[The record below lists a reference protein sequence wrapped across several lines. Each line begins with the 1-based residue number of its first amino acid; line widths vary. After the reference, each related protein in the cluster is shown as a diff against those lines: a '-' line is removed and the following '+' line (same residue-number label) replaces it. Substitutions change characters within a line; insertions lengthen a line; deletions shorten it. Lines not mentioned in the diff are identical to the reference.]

1 MNSWILRL
9 VSRACGLFGQKR
21 AESEFDD
28 EMQIHLQLL
37 TEKFIRQGMG
47 PEDADSAARRQFG
60 NTTLLRQ
67 RHRESRTFLSFST
80 AFQDV
85 RYGLRVLRKSPGFT
99 AIAATSLALA
109 IGANTTIFS
118 VAKRLLLDRLD
129 VPRADE
135 LRLLH
140 WVGDKHVA
148 INNVWGITDNG
159 PSGLSAASFSYPVYE
174 QLRRDNRVLEDLFA
188 FKDAGRMNATVG
200 GTAQIVQGELV
211 SGNYFEQLRV
221 RPQLGR
227 PIVASDD
234 AVVMAPV
241 ALLSAPF
248 WQRAYGGNAGVL
260 GQTIKVNMVPV
271 TIIGVAPR
279 GFTGAR
285 NVLAAPDL
293 FFPMSAQPLVEP
305 RGRGVS
311 LIAEASPE
319 MWWLNIMG
327 RAKPGV
333 PDAQAQAALDVS
345 LSAAVEATVKPGS
358 GDTVPRLILSDGSRG
373 LFASRQMFGKPF
385 VVLMAVVG
393 LVLLLACA
401 NIASLLLTRSAARQ
415 RELSVRLALGAGR
428 ARVLRQVLT
437 ESLLLSGL
445 GGAAGLLLSF
455 LGRNALPALVSNPWE
470 QNQFNSDFDWKIF
483 GFTAAVTL
491 ATGLLF
497 GVAPAWAATRTEVSS
512 GLKETAQTT
521 TRRRK
526 GLGGKAIVAFQLM
539 LSTVLVTGA
548 LLFVRT
554 LWNVAHIDPGFRSD
568 HLLLFAISQPEARYP
583 PPTDLALHRRIEER
597 LRSIPGVE
605 AVTLSEVAFISDSME
620 NANFVPEGEKIDLN
634 KEQSAPNNAVGA
646 GFFKTMGIPMMAGRE
661 FDARD
666 TASSQK
672 VAILSEA
679 LARKAFPG
687 VNPVGRHILAHWH
700 PREGKPGDVIEVVGV
715 SADTRYWSLKQDPVG
730 MFFEP
735 YPQVGN
741 LDFGATYELRTS
753 LKAESLAAALR
764 KAVQSV
770 DPDLPLMDL
779 RTQREQI
786 DATMQQERIFALL
799 TAGFGVLALALA
811 CVGVYGVMA
820 YSVARRTNEIGI
832 RLALGAL
839 PRQVL
844 AMVLGEASWLGVLG
858 IGAGVSVALV
868 LTRLVKSLLYGLQA
882 ADPSSMVGG
891 AILLVIVGLA
901 ASWIPARRA
910 AGVQPMEAL
919 RHE

>member
-1 MNSWILRL
+1 MNSWALRL
-9 VSRACGLFGQKR
+9 ASRVSGLFRQKK
-21 AESEFDD
+21 AESEFDY
-28 EMQIHLQLL
+28 EMQTHLQLL

-67 RHRESRTFLSFST
+67 HHRESRTFLSFST
-80 AFQDV
+80 VFQDV

-159 PSGLSAASFSYPVYE
+159 PSGIGAASFSYPVYE

-188 FKDAGRMNATVG
+188 FKDAGTMNATVG

-234 AVVMAPV
+234 AVGAAPV

-305 RGRGVS
+305 RGKGGS
-311 LIAEASPE
+311 LIGQSSPE

-345 LSAAVEATVKPGS
+345 LSAAVEATIKPGS

-373 LFASRQMFGKPF
+373 LFASRQMFGKPI

-401 NIASLLLTRSAARQ
+401 NIASLLLARSAARQ
-415 RELSVRLALGAGR
+415 REISVRLALGAGR

-497 GVAPAWAATRTEVSS
+497 GIAPAWAATRTEVSS

-554 LWNVAHIDPGFRSD
+554 L
-568 HLLLFAISQPEARYP
+568 
-583 PPTDLALHRRIEER
+583 
-597 LRSIPGVE
+597 
-605 AVTLSEVAFISDSME
+605 
-620 NANFVPEGEKIDLN
+620 
-634 KEQSAPNNAVGA
+634 
-646 GFFKTMGIPMMAGRE
+646 
-661 FDARD
+661 
-666 TASSQK
+666 
-672 VAILSEA
+672 
-679 LARKAFPG
+679 
-687 VNPVGRHILAHWH
+687 
-700 PREGKPGDVIEVVGV
+700 
-715 SADTRYWSLKQDPVG
+715 
-730 MFFEP
+730 
-735 YPQVGN
+735 
-741 LDFGATYELRTS
+741 
-753 LKAESLAAALR
+753 
-764 KAVQSV
+764 
-770 DPDLPLMDL
+770 
-779 RTQREQI
+779 
-786 DATMQQERIFALL
+786 
-799 TAGFGVLALALA
+799 
-811 CVGVYGVMA
+811 
-820 YSVARRTNEIGI
+820 
-832 RLALGAL
+832 
-839 PRQVL
+839 
-844 AMVLGEASWLGVLG
+844 
-858 IGAGVSVALV
+858 
-868 LTRLVKSLLYGLQA
+868 
-882 ADPSSMVGG
+882 
-891 AILLVIVGLA
+891 
-901 ASWIPARRA
+901 
-910 AGVQPMEAL
+910 
-919 RHE
+919 

>member
-1 MNSWILRL
+1 MNSWALRL
-9 VSRACGLFGQKR
+9 ASRVSGLFRQKN
-21 AESEFDD
+21 AESEFDY

-80 AFQDV
+80 VSQDV

-148 INNVWGITDNG
+148 INNVWGVTDNG
-159 PSGLSAASFSYPVYE
+159 PSGAGSFSYPVYE

-188 FKDAGRMNATVG
+188 FKDVGTMNATVG

-234 AVVMAPV
+234 AVGAAPV

-279 GFTGAR
+279 GFTGAK

-305 RGRGVS
+305 RGKGGS
-311 LIAEASPE
+311 LIGRSSPE

-345 LSAAVEATVKPGS
+345 LPAAVEATIKPGS

-373 LFASRQMFGKPF
+373 LFASGQMFGKPI

-401 NIASLLLTRSAARQ
+401 NIASLLLARSAARQ
-415 RELSVRLALGAGR
+415 REISVRLALGAGR
-428 ARVLRQVLT
+428 TRVLRQVLT
-437 ESLLLSGL
+437 ESLLLSAL

-455 LGRNALPALVSNPWE
+455 LGRNALPALVSKPWE

-497 GVAPAWAATRTEVSS
+497 GIAPAWAATRTE
-512 GLKETAQTT
+512 
-521 TRRRK
+521 
-526 GLGGKAIVAFQLM
+526 
-539 LSTVLVTGA
+539 
-548 LLFVRT
+548 
-554 LWNVAHIDPGFRSD
+554 
-568 HLLLFAISQPEARYP
+568 
-583 PPTDLALHRRIEER
+583 
-597 LRSIPGVE
+597 
-605 AVTLSEVAFISDSME
+605 
-620 NANFVPEGEKIDLN
+620 
-634 KEQSAPNNAVGA
+634 
-646 GFFKTMGIPMMAGRE
+646 
-661 FDARD
+661 
-666 TASSQK
+666 
-672 VAILSEA
+672 
-679 LARKAFPG
+679 
-687 VNPVGRHILAHWH
+687 
-700 PREGKPGDVIEVVGV
+700 
-715 SADTRYWSLKQDPVG
+715 
-730 MFFEP
+730 
-735 YPQVGN
+735 
-741 LDFGATYELRTS
+741 
-753 LKAESLAAALR
+753 
-764 KAVQSV
+764 
-770 DPDLPLMDL
+770 
-779 RTQREQI
+779 
-786 DATMQQERIFALL
+786 
-799 TAGFGVLALALA
+799 
-811 CVGVYGVMA
+811 
-820 YSVARRTNEIGI
+820 
-832 RLALGAL
+832 
-839 PRQVL
+839 
-844 AMVLGEASWLGVLG
+844 
-858 IGAGVSVALV
+858 
-868 LTRLVKSLLYGLQA
+868 
-882 ADPSSMVGG
+882 
-891 AILLVIVGLA
+891 
-901 ASWIPARRA
+901 
-910 AGVQPMEAL
+910 
-919 RHE
+919 